1 MASQL
6 STANWALDLIG
17 DKRLSALSDDNER
30 AEQISEAWDDIRDVA
45 LRRAA
50 WKFSLVRAYLESP
63 DTDAPVWGF
72 DYQFTLPGDCLRV
85 IEVGTTYVGVDLND
99 YRQSDNAEFRIEG
112 AAPGKLLTSLWDED
126 VPIRY
131 VKRVT
136 NVGEWDVT
144 FAKLV
149 AADLAERINPRIT
162 ESEAIQQRLMAWRQ
176 SAMTEAFLTNA
187 IEIPPISQGDSE
199 WIASRYS

>member
-6 STANWALDLIG
+6 SVANWALDLIG
-17 DKRLSALSDDNER
+17 EKRLSALTDDNER

-50 WKFSLVRAYLESP
+50 WKFSLVRDYLESP
-63 DTDAPVWGF
+63 DTDAPAWGF

-85 IEVGTTYVGVDLND
+85 IEVGETYVGVDLTD
-99 YRQSDNAEFRIEG
+99 YRQADNAEFRIEG
-112 AAPGKLLTSLWDED
+112 AAPGKLLTSLYAEN

-131 VKRVT
+131 VSRVT
-136 NVGEWDVT
+136 TVGSWDVT

-162 ESEAIQQRLMAWRQ
+162 ESEAIQQRLEKWRSGAMAE
-176 SAMTEAFLTNA
+176 AMLTNA
-187 IEIPPISQGDSE
+187 IELPPIAPGDSE